1 MNTNPLANAHKVN
14 VLMSTITDQQAA
26 EHVETTIWEAGYDVD
41 PATDVWHYSRPDD
54 NTCIIINRSPW
65 TLVVS
70 IGDAVVEV
78 PVTVTIDNEE
88 WLLSRNNIDALI
100 DMHMQ
105 VLRQATGGEA

>member
-1 MNTNPLANAHKVN
+1 MTNAHKQN
-14 VLMSTITDQQAA
+14 VLLSSLSEQQAD
-26 EHVETTIWEAGYDVD
+26 EHIELTIWEAGFDVD

-54 NTCIIINRSPW
+54 DTCIIINRSPW

-78 PVTVTIDNEE
+78 PVTVTVGDEE
-88 WLLSRNNIDALI
+88 WLLSRNHIDALI

-105 VLRQATGGEA
+105 VLRQSMRGEA